1 MIDFVEELKWRG
13 MIHDMIPGTD
23 ERLRKG
29 PVIGYAGFDPSA
41 SSLQIGNLVPI
52 MMLMHFQ
59 RAGHK
64 PLALVGGAT
73 GMIGDPSGKSEERNL
88 LSIEEIRH
96 NEERFKT
103 QLTKFLDFGPGA
115 NSAEIVNN
123 YDWFQ
128 GIGFLDFLRDTGKH
142 LTVSY
147 MIAKESV
154 QQRLQTG
161 ISFTE
166 FSYQLLQAYDYYWL
180 YTNRDCVVQIG
191 GADQWGNITAGCE
204 LIRRKAGGESYALTC
219 PLITKAD
226 GTKFGKSAAGERI
239 WLDPEMTSPYR
250 FYQFWLNCSDADAA
264 RFLRIFT
271 LLSREEIEALER
283 EHAGAPHARPMQKAL
298 AQDITTRV
306 HSEDAYRT
314 AVEASEILFG
324 KGTTEAL
331 RGLPERAFLD
341 VFEGVPQALVDRDL
355 LSGEGIPV
363 VELLTGRT
371 SFFASKGEARRLIRS
386 GGVSLNKVRIAG
398 EDQRVNDGQLLNGKY
413 LLFQKGKKNY
423 FVVKAEG

>member
-13 MIHDMIPGTD
+13 MIHDMIPGTT
-23 ERLRKG
+23 ERLRTG
-29 PVIGYAGFDPSA
+29 PAVGYAGFDPSA

-88 LSIEEIRH
+88 LSIEELRH
-96 NEERFKT
+96 NEGRFKE
-103 QLTKFLDFGPGA
+103 QLGKFLDFDRGA
-115 NSAEIVNN
+115 GGAEIINN
-123 YDWFQ
+123 YDWFREV
-128 GIGFLDFLRDTGKH
+128 GFLDFLRDVGKH

-166 FSYQLLQAYDYYWL
+166 FSYQLLQGYDFYWL
-180 YTNRDCVVQIG
+180 YRHRDCVVQMG

-204 LIRRKAGGESYALTC
+204 LIRRKGGGESYALTC
-219 PLITKAD
+219 PLVTKAD
-226 GTKFGKSAAGERI
+226 GTKFGKSAAGERL

-250 FYQFWLNCSDADAA
+250 FYQFWLNCADADAG

-271 LLSREEIEALER
+271 LLPREQIEALER
-283 EHAGAPHARPMQKAL
+283 EHEGAAHTRPLQKAL
-298 AQDITTRV
+298 ARDMTVRV
-306 HSEDAYRT
+306 HSEEAYRS
-314 AVEASEILFG
+314 ALEASEILFG
-324 KGTTEAL
+324 KGTTGAL
-331 RGLPERAFLD
+331 RKLSEREFLD
-341 VFEGVPQALVDRDL
+341 VFEGVPRAAIDRDL
-355 LSGEGIPV
+355 VSGEGMSV
-363 VELLTGRT
+363 VELLSGPAPL
-371 SFFASKGEARRLIRS
+371 FGSKGEARRLIRS
-386 GGVSLNKVRIAG
+386 GGVSLNKERIGADDQKVRT
-398 EDQRVNDGQLLNGKY
+398 EHLLNGKY

-423 FVVKAEG
+423 FVVKVEG